1 MILKAPRRI
10 NKKSHQVITRKA
22 IKLIFFFQYRNF
34 DRRNQGNNE
43 SCKVTTIVNTNHFP
57 QNLKKQYR
65 FSLAIVVFQSGS
77 HLHSGDRLFERPK
90 LSGKKWERKAL
101 MVKFTIAYV
110 REHAFCGVHKYSIIL
125 LDGRVLFVS
134 YLPFNNYST
143 ISTILQGFFNVKL
156 MNNRVVLEG
165 LNCENSIRSS
175 NRFVGEL

>member
-1 MILKAPRRI
+1 MAKT
-10 NKKSHQVITRKA
+10 V
-22 IKLIFFFQYRNF
+22 
-34 DRRNQGNNE
+34 
-43 SCKVTTIVNTNHFP
+43 
-57 QNLKKQYR
+57 
-65 FSLAIVVFQSGS
+65 
-77 HLHSGDRLFERPK
+77 
-90 LSGKKWERKAL
+90 GKKGERKAL
-101 MVKFTIAYV
+101 MVKFTIAYL

-134 YLPFNNYST
+134 YLPFNNYLT

>member
-1 MILKAPRRI
+1 MAKT
-10 NKKSHQVITRKA
+10 V
-22 IKLIFFFQYRNF
+22 
-34 DRRNQGNNE
+34 
-43 SCKVTTIVNTNHFP
+43 
-57 QNLKKQYR
+57 
-65 FSLAIVVFQSGS
+65 
-77 HLHSGDRLFERPK
+77 
-90 LSGKKWERKAL
+90 GKKRRKESTYGEIYNSISTRTCA
-101 MVKFTIAYV
+101 
-110 REHAFCGVHKYSIIL
+110 CSVHKYSIIL